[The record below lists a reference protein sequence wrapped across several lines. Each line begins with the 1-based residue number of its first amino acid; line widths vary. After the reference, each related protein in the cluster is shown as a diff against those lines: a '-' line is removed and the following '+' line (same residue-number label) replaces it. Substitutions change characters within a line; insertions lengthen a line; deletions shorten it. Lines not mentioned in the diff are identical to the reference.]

1 MLGPPQRHAE
11 ALRSPLLA
19 VALDHLEDLTAGPT
33 DCLPGRA
40 PGLLGNEGAAGEGAA
55 VEVLEGDATRTDTRG
70 GKILKRC
77 YFGDCRFSE
86 DRDFTLTEE
95 VPFEAIRAELDGICD
110 DARRRSGVAFRYAR
124 DDRRPHEDSHT
135 FYLGYEGP
143 LPATSGGREVKV
155 DITKRER
162 LVFPLAER
170 AVLRGYAEYDDLP
183 EGATVRAYS
192 LAEVAAEKLA
202 AVTDRARNEPRDL
215 YDLWYLAE
223 GDHID
228 LAALRPA
235 LADKLAFR
243 GRTSD
248 RLGAELA
255 AKEVRLK
262 KLWATR
268 LAAQMATL
276 PEFDATFRAVRR
288 RMRAAGM
295 DERSP

>member
-1 MLGPPQRHAE
+1 MIPQRNLSLLSNRLLVPGGRRIPEMVLERDYCLAWFLVGL
-11 ALRSPLLA
+11 AASPLRARLA
-19 VALDHLEDLTAGPT
+19 FK
-33 DCLPGRA
+33 
-40 PGLLGNEGAAGEGAA
+40 
-55 VEVLEGDATRTDTRG
+55 G
-70 GKILKRC
+70 GTVLKRC
-77 YFGDCRFSE
+77 YFGEYRFSE
-86 DRDFTLTEE
+86 DLDFTLTEE
-95 VPFEAIRAELDGICD
+95 VPFETIRAELDGLFD
-110 DARRRSGVAFRYAR
+110 DVRRRIGVAFRYAR
-124 DDRRPHEDSHT
+124 DDRHPHENSHT

-143 LPATSGGREVKV
+143 LPATSAGREVKV

-170 AVLRGYAEYDDLP
+170 AVLRGYHEYDDLP

-215 YDLWYLAE
+215 YDLWFLAE
-223 GDHID
+223 GGHVD
-228 LAALRPA
+228 LAEILPG
-235 LADKLAFR
+235 LVDKLAFR

-248 RLGAELA
+248 LPGEELA
-255 AKEVRLK
+255 AKEARLR

-288 RMRAAGM
+288 LMRAAGM
-295 DERSP
+295 GDRSP